1 MTALHNDRDPLEH
14 TIGEAPH
21 LEMEADSPSSQADA
35 GLLTDPAISDTDF
48 SDDEMEIPM
57 ADLDIESL
65 DDPVTQNTV
74 RSPTMDAPDTPGQI
88 DIEALGDFDLDGT
101 DLPADARLD
110 PLEE

>member
-1 MTALHNDRDPLEH
+1 MPALHNDRDPLEH
-14 TIGEAPH
+14 STGEAPH
-21 LEMEADSPSSQADA
+21 LEMEAESTSSQADA
-35 GLLTDPAISDTDF
+35 GLLSDPLLSGNVF

-74 RSPTMDAPDTPGQI
+74 RSPIMDAPDTPGQI
-88 DIEALGDFDLDGT
+88 DIEALGDHDLDGT

-110 PLEE
+110 PIEE